1 MRDRFLI
8 SFANTDEVFAVS
20 SGRGE
25 MLGRQYFYGL
35 IIPPY
40 LGWTLGT
47 LFGAVAGN
55 ILPSLAI
62 NALGIAIYAMFIAII
77 VPVMRRSMATALAAL
92 SAIALSCIFYY
103 APVLKEIPSGFVIVI
118 CAVSISALF
127 AVVAPIPDEEE
138 AEA

>member
-1 MRDRFLI
+1 
-8 SFANTDEVFAVS
+8 
-20 SGRGE
+20 
-25 MLGRQYFYGL
+25 
-35 IIPPY
+35 
-40 LGWTLGT
+40 
-47 LFGAVAGN
+47 
-55 ILPSLAI
+55 
-62 NALGIAIYAMFIAII
+62 MFIAII

-127 AVVAPIPDEEE
+127 AIVAPIPDEEE